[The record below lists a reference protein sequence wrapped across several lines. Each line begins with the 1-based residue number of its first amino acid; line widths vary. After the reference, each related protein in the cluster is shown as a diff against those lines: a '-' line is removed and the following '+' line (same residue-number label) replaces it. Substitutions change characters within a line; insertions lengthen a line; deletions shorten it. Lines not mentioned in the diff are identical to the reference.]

1 MQISVAWMNSILDRP
16 ANADEI
22 SDVLTNV
29 GFPCEGRV
37 ELPGGDVRLD
47 IEITS
52 NRGDCVSLVG
62 LAREFAASTGR
73 RLSMPAPKSKPA
85 EGDASRHA
93 SVIIS
98 APEACAYLS
107 GRVILGLRVGPSPSW
122 LRERIESVGLRSVS
136 NVVDVTNFVL
146 MALGQP
152 LHAFD
157 LAKLASHRIE
167 ARKARAGETLKLLDG
182 NTVKLTPAML
192 VIADAQRPVALAGVM
207 GGADTEVTSGTTDII
222 LEAAVF
228 DPATVRSASR
238 SLAVL
243 TDASY
248 RFERGIHPATVSA
261 AADLAASLIV
271 EVAGGKWC
279 AAPLIAGAPVPALR
293 SITLRPQRCRSILGC
308 DISVEQMEQIL
319 ARLDLAPVQQGGEI
333 HCTAPAHR
341 LDLKSEIDLVE
352 EIIRHHGLDRLTVK
366 DRLSIEVRG
375 PQPEVAARRRVDESL
390 VGAGFHEVVT
400 FTFISTDEGQAFL
413 PPKMELLLVQDDRRK
428 AEPALRPSIIPSL
441 IRCRRH
447 NQDLGH
453 ADMRLFEHAAV
464 FALAS
469 GRKIENVNLGLLI
482 DVSLQSDSQTALRG
496 MRSAV
501 ENALRAAGGQALQ
514 PIIDPLGDSIT
525 WFEPGSAAAVR
536 VGSAV
541 MGTYGLLSHSLQ
553 SKFGLRNSV
562 VVGELGIEK
571 LFARSAEGTAA
582 VSLSSQP
589 AVERDLTIILPEETH
604 WARVESTVR
613 GAIETSLPTWL
624 ESLAFLGTYRGKQ
637 IGPGRKSTSMR
648 FTFRAGD
655 RTLRREDVDPAIFS
669 LIEILR
675 RDLGAEV
682 RT

>member
-16 ANADEI
+16 ATADEI
-22 SDVLTNV
+22 ADVLTNV
-29 GFPCEGRV
+29 GFPCEERV
-37 ELPGGDVRLD
+37 DLPGGDVRLD

-52 NRGDCVSLVG
+52 NRGDCVSLAG

-73 RLSMPAPKSKPA
+73 RLTVPIPKSQPVD
-85 EGDASRHA
+85 EDAARHA
-93 SVIIS
+93 SVAIS
-98 APEACAYLS
+98 APEACSYLS
-107 GRVILGLRVGPSPSW
+107 GRVILGLRVGPSPAW
-122 LRERIESVGLRSVS
+122 LRERIEAVGLRSVS
-136 NVVDVTNFVL
+136 NVVDVTNYVL

-157 LAKLASHRIE
+157 LAKLAGRRIE
-167 ARKARAGETLKLLDG
+167 ARKARAGETLRLLDG
-182 NTVKLTPAML
+182 NSVKLTPAML

-207 GGADTEVTSGTTDII
+207 GGADTEVTAGTTDII

-248 RFERGIHPATVSA
+248 RFERGIHPATVPA

-279 AAPLIAGAPVPALR
+279 RTPLVTGAPVPALR

-308 DISVEQMEQIL
+308 DISVVQMEQIL
-319 ARLDLAPVQQGGEI
+319 SRLDLAPVRHGDEL

-341 LDLKSEIDLVE
+341 LDLKSEIDLIE
-352 EIIRHHGLDRLTVK
+352 EIIRHHGLSRLTVK

-375 PQPEVAARRRVDESL
+375 PQPEVSARRRVDESL

-400 FTFISTDEGQAFL
+400 FSFISTDEGRAFL
-413 PPKMELLLVQDDRRK
+413 PPRMDLLLVQDDRRK

-453 ADMRLFEHAAV
+453 ADLRLFEHAAV
-464 FALAS
+464 FALAD
-469 GRKIENVNLGLLI
+469 GKKIENVNLGLLA
-482 DVSLQSDSQTALRG
+482 DVSPHSDPQNALRG

-501 ENALRAAGGQALQ
+501 ESALRAAGGQAVQ
-514 PIIDPLGDSIT
+514 AVIEPLGDAFP
-525 WFEPGSAAAVR
+525 WFETGSAAAVR
-536 VGSAV
+536 VDGSV
-541 MGTYGLLSHSLQ
+541 FGTYGLLSGSLQ
-553 SKFGLRNSV
+553 SKFGLRGPV
-562 VVGELGIEK
+562 IVGELGIEK
-571 LFARSAEGTAA
+571 LFSRSAEGTTA

-589 AVERDLTIILPEETH
+589 AVERDLTLILSEETL
-604 WARVESTVR
+604 WARVESAVR
-613 GAIETSLPTWL
+613 SGINALLPGWL

-637 IGPGRKSTSMR
+637 IGPGRKSVSMR
-648 FTFRAGD
+648 FTFRASD
-655 RTLRREDVDPAIFS
+655 RTLRREDVDPAIAT
-669 LIEILR
+669 LIDQLK

-682 RT
+682 RG